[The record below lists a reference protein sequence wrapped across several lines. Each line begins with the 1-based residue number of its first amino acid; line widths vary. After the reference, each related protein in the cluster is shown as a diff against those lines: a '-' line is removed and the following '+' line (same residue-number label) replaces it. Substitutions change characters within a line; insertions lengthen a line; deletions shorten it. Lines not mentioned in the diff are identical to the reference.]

1 MAKRILVPLDRR
13 ERAEAVLPLVAD
25 LARASDATVRLL
37 HVAPLPRFRQ
47 DTYGRVIGYADQ
59 ESDRLEGEGLEY
71 LRAAEAQLEGVPVE
85 RRVRFGD
92 AREEILRE
100 AEVFGADLIALAAT
114 APGRLRA
121 ALSRRVPE
129 RVRRE
134 AEVAV
139 MLLSP
144 GRDAA

>member
-13 ERAEAVLPLVAD
+13 ERAEVVLPLFAD

-59 ESDRLEGEGLEY
+59 ESDRLEG
-71 LRAAEAQLEGVPVE
+71 
-85 RRVRFGD
+85 D
-92 AREEILRE
+92 
-100 AEVFGADLIALAAT
+100 
-114 APGRLRA
+114 RA